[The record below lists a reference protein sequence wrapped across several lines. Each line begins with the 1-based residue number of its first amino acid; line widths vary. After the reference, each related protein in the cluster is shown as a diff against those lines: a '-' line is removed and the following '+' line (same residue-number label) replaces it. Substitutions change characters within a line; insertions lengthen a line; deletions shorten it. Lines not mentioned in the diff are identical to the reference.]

1 MLPMGV
7 GNAFPVGDEASG
19 IGDTGMQTGLWDDVV
34 VDEPTPWDDSRD
46 LCKEYGERVAVEE
59 PTAEVKP

>member
-7 GNAFPVGDEASG
+7 GIAYPVGDDAAG

-34 VDEPTPWDDSRD
+34 IDEPTPWDESRD
-46 LCKEYGERVAVEE
+46 LCREYGERVAVVEQ
-59 PTAEVKP
+59 PAEVKP